1 MQTPLEKYTRDIKLP
16 EQALPINKGDMF
28 CEKIEIFYSL
38 ITKQKCKL
46 WTVVKTAVQRLTCT
60 ATHYHYMQNVSR
72 QKFHTN
78 YRVEFEPDLYETY
91 LLTYIKAAGQ
101 FAWCLALIESLDND
115 YKPLKLEMP
124 LRRVLKF
131 SKVLPLPMPILK
143 AD

>member
-1 MQTPLEKYTRDIKLP
+1 MQTPSEKCAQDIKLP
-16 EQALPINKGDMF
+16 EHPLPINKGVMF
-28 CEKIEIFYSL
+28 CEKNKIFYSL

-46 WTVVKTAVQRLTCT
+46 WTVQRLTCT
-60 ATHYHYMQNVSR
+60 ATQYHYMQNVSQ

-78 YRVEFEPDLYETY
+78 YREEFEPDLYETY

-131 SKVLPLPMPILK
+131 SKVFPLPMPIIK